1 MDWLKPMATSLPIG
15 YFCPTFIIR
24 NNRFF
29 MNSLRLITLL
39 LLLLPGMAANAQSK
53 KKSGGSGSNA
63 GYNTGIGL
71 RGGGWSSGLTIK
83 HFLSSGKDVAIEG
96 LLTTEYKARGG
107 RLTILGE
114 KHLGVAD
121 IKGLQFYYGAGF
133 HAGAYQGRYYFADE
147 RYYYNGRKGDKY
159 FLISNRDGYYY
170 DENTYVAIG
179 ADLIAG
185 LEYKLP
191 DLPFVVG
198 LDYKPFFE
206 VFHGYTGFY
215 NDAAI
220 SLRFTF

>member
-1 MDWLKPMATSLPIG
+1 
-15 YFCPTFIIR
+15 
-24 NNRFF
+24 
-29 MNSLRLITLL
+29 MNYLRLTALS
-39 LLLLPGMAANAQSK
+39 LLLLPSIAASAQSK
-53 KKSGGSGSNA
+53 KKSGGSSSNS

-71 RGGGWSSGLTIK
+71 RGGGWSSGLTVK
-83 HFLSSGKDVAIEG
+83 HFLGSGKGVAIEG

-114 KHLGVAD
+114 KHHSVAD
-121 IKGLQFYYGAGF
+121 VKGLQFYYGAGF

-147 RYYYNGRKGDKY
+147 RFYYNGRNGDLY
-159 FLISNRDGYYY
+159 FLRGRKDSYFY
-170 DENTYVAIG
+170 DENTYLAIG
-179 ADLIAG
+179 ADLILG

-198 LDYKPFFE
+198 VDYKPFFE

-215 NDAAI
+215 NDAAV

>member
-1 MDWLKPMATSLPIG
+1 MR
-15 YFCPTFIIR
+15 YIR
-24 NNRFF
+24 
-29 MNSLRLITLL
+29 LTALL
-39 LLLLPGMAANAQSK
+39 FLLLPALAASAQSK
-53 KKSGGSGSNA
+53 KKSSGSSGGSSNS
-63 GYNTGIGL
+63 GYTTGIGL
-71 RGGGWSSGLTIK
+71 RGGGWSSGLTLK
-83 HFLSSGKDVAIEG
+83 HFVGSGKGVAIEG

-121 IKGLQFYYGAGF
+121 VKGLNFYYGAGF
-133 HAGAYQGRYYFADE
+133 HAGAYQGRYYFADD
-147 RYYYNGRKGDKY
+147 RFYYDGRNGDLYLRRGKNGLYYAD
-159 FLISNRDGYYY
+159 SYYY
-170 DENTYVAIG
+170 DTNTYLAVG

-198 LDYKPFFE
+198 VDYKPFFE

-215 NDAAI
+215 HDAAI